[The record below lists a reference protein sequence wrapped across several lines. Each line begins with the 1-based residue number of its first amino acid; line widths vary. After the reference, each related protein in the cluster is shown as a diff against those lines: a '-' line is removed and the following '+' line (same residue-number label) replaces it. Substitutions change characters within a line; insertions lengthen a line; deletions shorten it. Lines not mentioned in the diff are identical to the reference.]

1 MIKANDNYLTFN
13 SKILKQASIIYS
25 FLDYGKKKMH
35 NIKFTIL
42 FTLFESMFWVPGM

>member
-13 SKILKQASIIYS
+13 SKILELASIIYS
-25 FLDYGKKKMH
+25 FLDYGKKMH